1 MSLVLL
7 PTFYSHLMLL
17 FLGLCFISP
26 FAILRRGE
34 FSISD
39 PDSIITTYSHPVP
52 SRVLPSFLFDKTGG
66 YGSMLYQ
73 GTRFRETKGFIINTF
88 AELESPM
95 QLTVINFEVE
105 RHPNSENIIKWLDDQ
120 PSSSALFLCFGSMGG
135 FEHPQIA
142 EMAAALERSGYR
154 FLWLHGR
161 QHQRNSVQ
169 SESVFGANKEKGI
182 FCVIAQEAVGGLVS
196 HCGWNSILESL
207 WNGVPIATWPVYAEQ
222 QSNAFQLVKDL
233 ELAMQLTLDYRFKNP
248 HKLVP
253 FNEIEKAI
261 RCLMD
266 DENPVRRRVKE
277 IGKKAIEALMDGGSS
292 FISLRR
298 FIEDPLVAQK

>member
-1 MSLVLL
+1 
-7 PTFYSHLMLL
+7 
-17 FLGLCFISP
+17 
-26 FAILRRGE
+26 
-34 FSISD
+34 
-39 PDSIITTYSHPVP
+39 
-52 SRVLPSFLFDKTGG
+52 
-66 YGSMLYQ
+66 
-73 GTRFRETKGFIINTF
+73 
-88 AELESPM
+88 
-95 QLTVINFEVE
+95 
-105 RHPNSENIIKWLDDQ
+105 
-120 PSSSALFLCFGSMGG
+120 MGG

-169 SESVFGANKEKGI
+169 SD
-182 FCVIAQEAVGGLVS
+182 
-196 HCGWNSILESL
+196 L